1 MSLVR
6 LEVERIKREEMEGTE
21 QGPVITAIKHYFT
34 CQKIN
39 DP

>member
-6 LEVERIKREEMEGTE
+6 LEVMRMKSEEMEGTK
-21 QGPVITAIKHYFT
+21 QGPVITVIKHYFT
-34 CQKIN
+34 CHKIN

>member
-1 MSLVR
+1 MSLTR
-6 LEVERIKREEMEGTE
+6 LEVERIKREEMEGIE
-21 QGPVITAIKHYFT
+21 QGPVITYFT